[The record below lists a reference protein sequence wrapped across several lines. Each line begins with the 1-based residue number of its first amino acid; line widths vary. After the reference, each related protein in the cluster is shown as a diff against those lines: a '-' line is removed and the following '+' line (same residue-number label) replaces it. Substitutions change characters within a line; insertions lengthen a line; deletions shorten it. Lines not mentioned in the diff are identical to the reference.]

1 MPSVGENFTALR
13 ASGDSNKLWVISENT
28 SEIFSYTDTVM
39 DVAPAQVSP
48 KHGFSD
54 KINPVTGRAMD
65 ITFVWEKPSSKVE
78 GYDLRIAL
86 DEGFDEVLRTIT
98 VASDDD
104 IVSQIAGPHGSTA
117 ADADLEFMPET
128 TYYWKVRVNDPIYS
142 PWSIVY
148 TLSVEEAV
156 APFPE
161 VTVEAPPAPEVT
173 VTAPPAPEV
182 TITVPPAPAPITP
195 APAIPA
201 YLLWTIIIIGAVLI
215 IALIVLIVRTRRVV

>member
-1 MPSVGENFTALR
+1 MPSVGENLTALR
-13 ASGDSNKLWVISENT
+13 ASGGSNKLWALSENT
-28 SEIFSYTDTVM
+28 SELFSYTDTIV
-39 DVAPAQVSP
+39 DVAPSLVSP

-65 ITFVWEKPSSKVE
+65 VTFVWEKPSSKVE
-78 GYDLRIAL
+78 GYQLRIAL
-86 DEGFDEVLRTIT
+86 DEGFDEIVRTIT
-98 VASDDD
+98 VEEDADV
-104 IVSQIAGPHGSTA
+104 VSQIAGPYGSLA
-117 ADADLEFMPET
+117 ADAIVEFMPET

-142 PWSIVY
+142 PWSIDY
-148 TLSVEEAV
+148 TLSVEEAL

-161 VTVEAPPAPEVT
+161 ITVEAPPAPQVT

-182 TITVPPAPAPITP
+182 TVTVPPAPAPITP

-201 YLLWTIIIIGAVLI
+201 VLLWTIIIIGAVLI